1 MHGSNDVGGWR
12 RWRKARVVRWKR
24 CHLEA
29 THDRPTRVTYF
40 RVSRRQLPNAGVAPV
55 TARLTGPPLSLSP
68 PARRPSAPSRP
79 IQSGY
84 LSAAIGRRGHR
95 HRPGTFPESAA
106 RPSSRRRHR
115 QFAPADFG
123 IAARARK
130 MSSADTAADDSIFVV
145 VVHFI
150 LL

>member
-1 MHGSNDVGGWR
+1 LATLAEGARCPVETLSSGSD
-12 RWRKARVVRWKR
+12 A
-24 CHLEA
+24 
-29 THDRPTRVTYF
+29 RPTD
-40 RVSRRQLPNAGVAPV
+40 SRDVLPRFAPTITERRGCARHSPSSRAAAIAVA
-55 TARLTGPPLSLSP
+55 AH
-68 PARRPSAPSRP
+68 PSAPSRP
-79 IQSGY
+79 VQSGY

-115 QFAPADFG
+115 QFAPADSG

>member
-1 MHGSNDVGGWR
+1 LRPSQPVFPGR
-12 RWRKARVVRWKR
+12 RYR
-24 CHLEA
+24 C
-29 THDRPTRVTYF
+29 
-40 RVSRRQLPNAGVAPV
+40 RR
-55 TARLTGPPLSLSP
+55 P
-68 PARRPSAPSRP
+68 PAARPPRP
-79 IQSGY
+79 VLSGY

-123 IAARARK
+123 IAARK